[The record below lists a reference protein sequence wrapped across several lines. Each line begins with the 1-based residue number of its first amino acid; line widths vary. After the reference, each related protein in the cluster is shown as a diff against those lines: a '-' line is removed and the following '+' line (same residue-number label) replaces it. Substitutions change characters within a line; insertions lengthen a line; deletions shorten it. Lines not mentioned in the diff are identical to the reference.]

1 MTRKPSGAKR
11 TERKNMNKKDGGQPG
26 PKHLALWKKDRK
38 LDEMPEG
45 EVPAKAVKKHGSVK
59 KVLAVLAVILLVLA
73 LWLGIS
79 YAKKIGPFSEELE
92 TDFFHMYS
100 EKIMGNETIRLVVLS
115 DLHNAVYG
123 EDNSELVEKVRKLSP
138 DLILLA
144 GDMVDK
150 KSSNTDIVVSL
161 CSQLKEIAPVYY
173 GLGNH
178 EGTMMYVDGLRV
190 DGLLRDEGITVLVN
204 QSADITVK
212 GTTISIGSVATGIYN
227 FDEYS
232 APFMEE
238 FEQKDTLKILI
249 AHFPDLFYERLADV
263 NVDLAV
269 AGHYHGGQVQIP
281 FLGGLYSADHGL
293 FPKYCDGMFTL
304 TNAKLFVTRGVG
316 NSHKFPRINNRPQIA
331 VIDMNTRKD
340 GTVAGS
346 VAE

>member
-1 MTRKPSGAKR
+1 MKGDGHAKPRKPAFWKRSRKKEKATEEKHAVNRNVSTGSG
-11 TERKNMNKKDGGQPG
+11 
-26 PKHLALWKKDRK
+26 KHSVAGKSPVRSILA
-38 LDEMPEG
+38 
-45 EVPAKAVKKHGSVK
+45 VI
-59 KVLAVLAVILLVLA
+59 AVLAILLV

-79 YAKKIGPFSEELE
+79 CIRKTGPFSEELE

-100 EKIMGNETIRLVVLS
+100 GKVMGNDTIRLVVLS
-115 DLHNAVYG
+115 DLHNAEFG
-123 EDNSELVEKVRKLSP
+123 ENNCELVEKVRKLSP

-161 CSQLKEIAPVYY
+161 CAQLKEIAPVYY

-178 EGTMMYVDGLRV
+178 EGTMMYVNGLRV
-190 DGLLRDEGITVLVN
+190 DGLLRDEGINVLINESSDV
-204 QSADITVK
+204 TVK
-212 GTTISIGSVATGIYN
+212 GTAISIGSVATGIYN

-238 FEQKDTLKILI
+238 FEKKDTLKILI

-269 AGHYHGGQVQIP
+269 SGHYHGGQVRLP

-293 FPKYCDGMFTL
+293 FPKYCDGMFLL
-304 TNAKLFVTRGVG
+304 TNAKLFVTRGLG
-316 NSHKFPRINNRPQIA
+316 NSHLFPRISNRPQIA
-331 VIDMNTRKD
+331 VIDVNGRKD
-340 GTVAGS
+340 GTMTGS
-346 VAE
+346 VE